1 MTQPDGSIGVG
12 SSDAADRRIDD
23 GRPPVIAGIL
33 GGAIGAVCCVGPAVG
48 VAVGASSGSF
58 LIGLSR
64 YRPVTF
70 AVGALFAAGAVWLQ
84 LRRRRSSCP
93 TPPSFRALRSRW
105 IDIALVVFVVTYAL
119 GRFVVPR
126 LIERL

>member
-1 MTQPDGSIGVG
+1 MTQPDGSVVAGPGDPVEPLTNG
-12 SSDAADRRIDD
+12 
-23 GRPPVIAGIL
+23 GRPPVLAGL
-33 GGAIGAVCCVGPAVG
+33 FGGAIGAVCCVGPAVG

-70 AVGALFAAGAVWLQ
+70 AVGALFAVAAVWLQ
-84 LRRRRSSCP
+84 LRRRERSCP
-93 TPPSFRALRSRW
+93 TPTSFRALKSRW
-105 IDIALVVFVVTYAL
+105 IDIALAVFVVTYAV

>member
-1 MTQPDGSIGVG
+1 MTQLAPPDVR
-12 SSDAADRRIDD
+12 SSNRVERLIDAD
-23 GRPPVIAGIL
+23 RPPVFAGLL

-70 AVGALFAAGAVWLQ
+70 ALGVLFAAGAVWLQ
-84 LRRRRSSCP
+84 LRKRERSCA
-93 TPPSFRALRSRW
+93 TPGSFRALRGRW
-105 IDIALVVFVVTYAL
+105 IDMALVVFVITYAL
-119 GRFVVPR
+119 GRFVVPP